1 MAARDTLF
9 APDIYN
15 VFDQLRAEGDEAK
28 LAAFEAARRKAMTD
42 DQERFEILRGLM
54 TKDNEGTIQLP
65 PDSVHAAPFNGWPT
79 REEQIQIP
87 TTAAVLGIL
96 KYSDTKDSNGNV
108 TKTAQEKF
116 IEDYLTKPKAMAK
129 DLAKQNKGF
138 GVKSADILKQA
149 FRESLKDEEE
159 RKTQKRRLEVLSGT
173 AEDTPWYD
181 KIAAKLMPYFAS
193 NELEAYK
200 RGEDPSIGDYAA
212 DLGGNA
218 LMLVPGAGYVKGA
231 KIAASK
237 LPVATKVLSS
247 IVSKAPRASRVAQG
261 VFGNSVAPVGTEAL
275 KYGGDAIDSDRDAQ
289 FNVYNAALGA
299 LTNFGVNDILLRKAG
314 QFNKMMMDNQAGR
327 AATKET
333 REALKGAADDKIKA
347 KDILQAFVV
356 NKMGDGSAIN
366 YAAGRLGI
374 TPATL
379 KAINE
384 DKARVEEARYPKAPL
399 PTDIDETDA
408 KYIKQ
413 IIDNPKKIYESNDT
427 DFKMWFATRGNEL
440 LRGTEYH
447 VPTWEVKF

>member
-15 VFDQLRAEGDEAK
+15 VFDKLRAEGDEAK
-28 LAAFEAARRKAMTD
+28 LSAFEAARRKAMTD

-54 TKDNEGTIQLP
+54 PRDNEGTIQLP

-96 KYSDTKDSNGNV
+96 KYSDTKDDKGNV

-116 IEDYLTKPKAMAK
+116 IEDYLKKPKAMVK
-129 DLAKQNKGF
+129 DLEKNKGF

-159 RKTQKRRLEVLSGT
+159 RQTQKAREEALNPSIGEEPLGWALSKGM
-173 AEDTPWYD
+173 DLFGSNS
-181 KIAAKLMPYFAS
+181 KAAYS
-193 NELEAYK
+193 
-200 RGEDPSIGDYAA
+200 RGETPSIGDVAA
-212 DLGGNA
+212 DVGGNA
-218 LMLVPGAGYVKGA
+218 LMMVPGAGYVKLA
-231 KIAASK
+231 KLGASK
-237 LPVATKVLSS
+237 IPVATNVLSS
-247 IVSKAPRASRVAQG
+247 IGSKAPRASRVAQG
-261 VFGNSVAPVGTEAL
+261 VFGNSVAPVGAEAL
-275 KYGGDAIDSDRDAQ
+275 KYGGDALDADRDAQ

-333 REALKGAADDKIKA
+333 REALKGTADDKIKA

-356 NKMGDGSAIN
+356 NKMGDGTAIN

-379 KAINE
+379 KSINE
-384 DKARVEEARYPKAPL
+384 DKAHVEEARYPKAPL

-413 IIDNPKKIYESNDT
+413 IVENPKKIYESNDT